1 MLGFLKNFRVE
12 LLCGLTVALALIPE
26 AVAFSFIAYVDPRVG
41 LYAAFMMGLITAV
54 VGGRPGMIS
63 GATGAIAVIFAKLM
77 LEQTKIHGSSVALQ
91 YLFLA
96 VCVMG
101 LIQIAFGLLRW
112 GKYITIIPHSVMI
125 GFVNG
130 LAIIIAQA
138 QFAQFKIRTDT
149 GMELL
154 PTQPL
159 ALMIGLIIWILENIH
174 DTSLF

>member
-1 MLGFLKNFRVE
+1 
-12 LLCGLTVALALIPE
+12 
-26 AVAFSFIAYVDPRVG
+26 
-41 LYAAFMMGLITAV
+41 
-54 VGGRPGMIS
+54 MIS
-63 GATGAIAVIFAKLM
+63 GATGAIAVILAKLM
-77 LEQTKIHGSSVALQ
+77 LEQTKINGSSVALQ
-91 YLFLA
+91 HLFLA

-101 LIQIAFGLLRW
+101 LIQLAFGLLRW

-159 ALMIGLIIWILENIH
+159 ALMIGLIIVTMVIIH
-174 DTSLF
+174 WLPKIT